1 MILSCSHISKAFGEN
16 TLFSDV
22 SFHIND
28 NEKCAIV
35 GINGAGKTTLLR
47 IITGESAADSGEVVF
62 SKDTS
67 FGYLRQQEKISSDNT
82 IYEEIAS
89 AKQNIF
95 DLEKRIRK
103 LENDMKHAEG
113 EALDKMYQEYNR

>member
-1 MILSCSHISKAFGEN
+1 MIMKNAPSLES
-16 TLFSDV
+16 TV
-22 SFHIND
+22 P
-28 NEKCAIV
+28 
-35 GINGAGKTTLLR
+35 GKTTLLR

-89 AKQNIF
+89 AKS
-95 DLEKRIRK
+95 
-103 LENDMKHAEG
+103 
-113 EALDKMYQEYNR
+113 EYI